1 MRVHGDRLVLAPVA
15 QDPVDLLQR
24 GLVVLAVPLERNG
37 QVFVGVDVVQRN
49 RAGVI
54 GVDGPG
60 LLEGNR
66 SGKDTKC
73 GQTSTAHRQLK
84 A

>member
-60 LLEGNR
+60 LLKAHR
-66 SGKDTKC
+66 SGKDTKR
-73 GQTSTAHRQLK
+73 GQTDAARRELQ